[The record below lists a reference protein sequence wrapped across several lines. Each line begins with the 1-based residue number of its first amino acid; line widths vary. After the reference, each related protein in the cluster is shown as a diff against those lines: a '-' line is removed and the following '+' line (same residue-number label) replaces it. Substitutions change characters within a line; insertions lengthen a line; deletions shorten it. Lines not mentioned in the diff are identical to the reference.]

1 LVAVGVSLLGLITA
15 LVLVTW
21 LPGSGDHVPAWISDA
36 AFWGMVSDFSE
47 EGGAF
52 MFENIVSNE
61 ITFQRVIP
69 VLTHAAAPGGAYLGV
84 GPEQNFTYI
93 AALRPSVAFI
103 IDIRRQNMMELLIY
117 KAIFEMS
124 IDRAGF
130 ISRLFSRRQPFG
142 LTEMS
147 TADALFRAFGRV
159 NPDTELFEH
168 NLRGIKERLV
178 QIHRFPLSIEDQHSI
193 DHVYHA
199 LFVGGPQ
206 ITYAFR
212 GPETGAFGPPAPRM
226 RSGYTYASLMTA
238 SDGRGKNWSYLAS
251 ESNFRLVREM
261 QRRNLIVPL
270 VGDFAGP
277 KVIPA
282 VGKYLREHA
291 ATVSA
296 FYTSNVEEYIRSPLG
311 DYLQFCAGVATL
323 PIDASSAFI
332 RWTSGTAARTFLSSM
347 REFVEAFQE
356 GRSLPYEV
364 RDAEGRLLAEVSCH

>member
-1 LVAVGVSLLGLITA
+1 MTEPST
-15 LVLVTW
+15 
-21 LPGSGDHVPAWISDA
+21 
-36 AFWGMVSDFSE
+36 
-47 EGGAF
+47 
-52 MFENIVSNE
+52 
-61 ITFQRVIP
+61 
-69 VLTHAAAPGGAYLGV
+69 AAA
-84 GPEQNFTYI
+84 
-93 AALRPSVAFI
+93 
-103 IDIRRQNMMELLIY
+103 
-117 KAIFEMS
+117 
-124 IDRAGF
+124 
-130 ISRLFSRRQPFG
+130 LFQ
-142 LTEMS
+142 
-147 TADALFRAFGRV
+147 AFGRAS
-159 NPDTELFEH
+159 PDARRFEH
-168 NLRGIKERLV
+168 NLTAIKDRLV
-178 QIHRFPLSIEDQHSI
+178 QDHRFPLSTEDQHAI
-193 DHVYHA
+193 DHVYRA

-212 GPETGAFGPPAPRM
+212 SPGD
-226 RSGYTYASLMTA
+226 TYVSLMTA

-251 ESNFRLVREM
+251 ESNFLLVREM

-270 VGDFAGP
+270 VGDFSGP

-364 RDAEGRLLAEVSCH
+364 RDADGRLLAEVSCH